1 TDIVMKAAC
10 RIFQQDALKFLGLDL
25 PAIIDLA
32 PTALPVLEAK
42 ETRTDFLFQLADDS
56 LLHLEFQTTASIDD
70 LYRFLLYDA
79 RLVYHTRK
87 TLRTVVIYA
96 GEISRA
102 ADTLLKGTVDY
113 QVRNVYL
120 HNYDGDAIYQRLQ
133 QKAEKGEPF
142 TRQEML
148 ELIFLPLMKSS
159 AGRSEMAIKAA
170 ELAKANEIPE
180 TPFLLGAIIAISD
193 KFMEESAKRKL
204 LEVLKMTKI
213 EQWIRE
219 EARAEGW
226 MLGKQEGIA
235 QGELKKARENAL
247 AALRKGLDP
256 QLVSEITGLP
266 LEEVLKLQKKA
277 VH

>member
-1 TDIVMKAAC
+1 M
-10 RIFQQDALKFLGLDL
+10 
-25 PAIIDLA
+25 
-32 PTALPVLEAK
+32 LEAK
-42 ETRTDFLFQLADDS
+42 ETRTDFIFQLADGS
-56 LLHLEFQTTASIDD
+56 LLHLEFQTTASLDD

-79 RLVYHTRK
+79 RLIYHTRK
-87 TLRTVVIYA
+87 IIRTVVIYA
-96 GEISRA
+96 GEINRA

-120 HNYDGDAIYQRLQ
+120 HGYDGDAVYQRLQ

-159 AGRSEMAIKAA
+159 ADRSEMAIKAA
-170 ELAKANEIPE
+170 ELAKANETPE

-193 KFMEESAKRKL
+193 KFMEENARRKL

-226 MLGKQEGIA
+226 MLGELAKA
-235 QGELKKARENAL
+235 RKTALNMLKKGYSPEEIAENT
-247 AALRKGLDP
+247 
-256 QLVSEITGLP
+256 ELP
-266 LEEVLKLQKKA
+266 LEEVLELKKKA
-277 VH
+277 TDSQEKSVQ